1 MCVRCLVLAIVMS
14 TFSSARRRQR
24 NNRSDFLADSAQRED
39 LLDPDVIE
47 NLSNNEEVTKTL
59 QKTVR
64 VFLVILVKLDS

>member
-1 MCVRCLVLAIVMS
+1 MS